1 MNFVRLKKDLMLVT
15 FFRKNCREN
24 LTTIS
29 RATRMPVSTIFDK
42 LKEFEKDLVSKHTTI
57 VDFKKLG
64 FDIKLSI
71 LFKIGKN
78 SKEDFRKFLITNE
91 NVNTVL
97 RINNGY
103 DYMVEAIFR
112 NMSGLQ
118 KFYEHMDKFEI
129 EEKKELFIIEDVLRE
144 AFLSDQDHTGLLLSE
159 YY

>member
-1 MNFVRLKKDLMLVT
+1 MNLLRIKRDLLLVT

-29 RATRMPVSTIFDK
+29 RATKMPVSTIFDK

-71 LFKIGKN
+71 LFKLGKD
-78 SKEDFRKFLITNE
+78 SKEEFRKFLITNE

-97 RINNGY
+97 RVNNGY
-103 DYMVEAIFR
+103 DYLVEAIFR
-112 NMSGLQ
+112 NMSAVQ
-118 KFYEHMDKFEI
+118 RFYEQIDRFNI
-129 EEKKELFIIEDVLRE
+129 EDKKELFVIEDVIRE
-144 AFLSDQDHTGLLLSE
+144 AFLSNQDHTGMLLSE